1 MLAVSRWEL
10 LQTPQTHRA
19 AHGALGPPELAAGQ
33 PGRLQEGFAAWMHPA
48 ITGRMGY
55 GWIGHRIFPK
65 MNQNTPATEIAET
78 RGRTDHVPAPTP
90 RASRQV
96 QAISVALLA
105 LGIAVAVAGYV
116 WTTQRSGV
124 GPQVA
129 ELQKAASVRTSEFAA
144 LQARVD
150 EFSAGRRRL
159 DEDMDRLAERLSQ
172 ETEALGTLPARIDT
186 IQETVERFAGAG
198 DKVRAAW
205 LLAEAEHYMR
215 IANAQLGLAG
225 EINVAQ
231 TSLGLADDTLRELN
245 DPRLTPVRKVLAREL
260 NELKAVPRPDTEG
273 IVLTLGSLADSL
285 EDLPLKNSMPD
296 TFRETPEQPA
306 EALTGFDRAV
316 ATVRAALASLVSI
329 RRTDDPISPL
339 LSDAQKTVL
348 IRSLDLEL
356 QLARLAIMRGDAG
369 MFRRSI
375 DAATERVADQ
385 FDPMSAEV
393 QSALGSLKELA
404 SVRLPEEL
412 PDISGSLTLL
422 LSLTNAGNGK

>member
-1 MLAVSRWEL
+1 
-10 LQTPQTHRA
+10 
-19 AHGALGPPELAAGQ
+19 
-33 PGRLQEGFAAWMHPA
+33 
-48 ITGRMGY
+48 MGY
-55 GWIGHRIFPK
+55 RWICHRMLPK
-65 MNQNTPATEIAET
+65 MNQYTPATVTPEPA
-78 RGRTDHVPAPTP
+78 APTDTGATVP
-90 RASRQV
+90 GSRHI
-96 QAISVALLA
+96 QAISIALLA
-105 LGIAVAVAGYV
+105 LCIAVAAIAWVWVA
-116 WTTQRSGV
+116 QRSGI
-124 GPQVA
+124 GAQVE
-129 ELQKAASVRTSEFAA
+129 ELRKEASVRNSELAA
-144 LQARVD
+144 IRERV
-150 EFSAGRRRL
+150 EEYSASRRRL
-159 DEDMDRLAERLSQ
+159 DEDIDRLADRISQ

-186 IQETVERFAGAG
+186 LQETVERFAGAG

-245 DPRLTPVRKVLAREL
+245 DPRLTPVRKLLAREL

-273 IVLTLGSLADSL
+273 IVLTLGSLADRL
-285 EDLPLKNSMPD
+285 EDLPLRNSMPS
-296 TFRETPEQPA
+296 TFRETPEEPA
-306 EALTGFDRAV
+306 EDLTGLARAA

-329 RRTDDPISPL
+329 RRADDPISPL

-375 DAATERVADQ
+375 GAATERVADQ
-385 FDPMSAEV
+385 FDPMSADV
-393 QSALGSLKELA
+393 QSALASLREL
-404 SVRLPEEL
+404 STSQLPEEL

-422 LSLTNAGNGK
+422 LSLTDAGQKE

>member
-1 MLAVSRWEL
+1 M
-10 LQTPQTHRA
+10 
-19 AHGALGPPELAAGQ
+19 
-33 PGRLQEGFAAWMHPA
+33 
-48 ITGRMGY
+48 
-55 GWIGHRIFPK
+55 GHRWTCHRILPQ
-65 MNQNTPATEIAET
+65 MNQYTPATDTAEVAL
-78 RGRTDHVPAPTP
+78 RPEKPAAAPAGRNL
-90 RASRQV
+90 
-96 QAISVALLA
+96 QATSIALLA
-105 LGIAVAVAGYV
+105 LCIAGAAFAWV
-116 WTTQRSGV
+116 WIGQRSGS
-124 GPQVA
+124 GAQLT
-129 ELQKAASVRTSEFAA
+129 ELRD
-144 LQARVD
+144 QARISDSELALLRARV
-150 EFSAGRRRL
+150 EELSAGRRRL
-159 DEDMDRLAERLSQ
+159 DEDLDRLAERISQ
-172 ETEALGTLPARIDT
+172 DSEALGALPTRIDT
-186 IQETVERFAGAG
+186 IEDTVERFVGAG

-245 DPRLTPVRKVLAREL
+245 DPRLTPVRKLLAKEL

-273 IVLTLGSLADSL
+273 IVLTLGSLAETL

-306 EALTGFDRAV
+306 EELTGFARAT

-329 RRTDDPISPL
+329 RRADDPISPL
-339 LSDAQKTVL
+339 LSEAQKTVL

-375 DAATERVADQ
+375 GAATERVADQ

-393 QSALGSLKELA
+393 QSALASLREL
-404 SVRLPEEL
+404 STTQLPEEL

-422 LSLTNAGNGK
+422 LSLTGTGNKG

>member
-1 MLAVSRWEL
+1 
-10 LQTPQTHRA
+10 
-19 AHGALGPPELAAGQ
+19 
-33 PGRLQEGFAAWMHPA
+33 
-48 ITGRMGY
+48 MGY
-55 GWIGHRIFPK
+55 RWICHRILPK
-65 MNQNTPATEIAET
+65 MNQYTPATVTPEPA
-78 RGRTDHVPAPTP
+78 APTDTGATVP
-90 RASRQV
+90 GSRHI
-96 QAISVALLA
+96 QAISIALLA
-105 LGIAVAVAGYV
+105 LCIAVAAIAWVWVA
-116 WTTQRSGV
+116 QRSGI
-124 GPQVA
+124 GAQVE
-129 ELQKAASVRTSEFAA
+129 ELRKEASVRNSELAA
-144 LQARVD
+144 IRERV
-150 EFSAGRRRL
+150 EEYSASRRRL
-159 DEDMDRLAERLSQ
+159 DEDIDRLADRISQ

-186 IQETVERFAGAG
+186 LQETVERFAGAG

-245 DPRLTPVRKVLAREL
+245 DPRLTPVRKLLAREL

-273 IVLTLGSLADSL
+273 IVLTLGSLADRL
-285 EDLPLKNSMPD
+285 EDLPLRNSMPS
-296 TFRETPEQPA
+296 TFRETPEEPA
-306 EALTGFDRAV
+306 EDLTGLARAA

-329 RRTDDPISPL
+329 RRADDPISPL

-375 DAATERVADQ
+375 GAATERVADQ
-385 FDPMSAEV
+385 FDPMSADV
-393 QSALGSLKELA
+393 QSALASLREL
-404 SVRLPEEL
+404 STSQLPEEL

-422 LSLTNAGNGK
+422 LSLTDAGQKE

>member
-1 MLAVSRWEL
+1 MPEWMTQRTA
-10 LQTPQTHRA
+10 T
-19 AHGALGPPELAAGQ
+19 GPPVQ
-33 PGRLQEGFAAWMHPA
+33 FPKVFAAWMPPA

-55 GWIGHRIFPK
+55 RWICHRILPK
-65 MNQNTPATEIAET
+65 MNQYTPATVTPEPA
-78 RGRTDHVPAPTP
+78 APTDTGATVP
-90 RASRQV
+90 GNRHI
-96 QAISVALLA
+96 QAISIALLA
-105 LGIAVAVAGYV
+105 LCIAVAAIAWVWVAQG
-116 WTTQRSGV
+116 SGI
-124 GPQVA
+124 GAQVE
-129 ELQKAASVRTSEFAA
+129 ELRKEASVRNSELAA
-144 LQARVD
+144 IRARV
-150 EFSAGRRRL
+150 EEYSASRRRL
-159 DEDMDRLAERLSQ
+159 DEDIDRLADRISQ

-186 IQETVERFAGAG
+186 LQETVERFAGAG

-245 DPRLTPVRKVLAREL
+245 DPRLTPVRKLLAKEL

-285 EDLPLKNSMPD
+285 EDLPLRNAMPN
-296 TFRETPEQPA
+296 TFREAPEEPA
-306 EALTGFDRAV
+306 QDLTGLARAV

-329 RRTDDPISPL
+329 RRADDPISPL

-375 DAATERVADQ
+375 GAATERVADQ

-393 QSALGSLKELA
+393 QSALASLRDL
-404 SVRLPEEL
+404 STSQLPEEL

-422 LSLTNAGNGK
+422 LSLTDAGQKE